1 MGTKKYK
8 KSQKMKVTI
17 VVDGSEISSSTLK
30 HFFTKVYSPEK
41 HQLSLLYA
49 IPNFT
54 VSTPTNRREKTT
66 YPSIHFADLN
76 HSAVEFLCKTE
87 KLIRAEYNP
96 NQTVIETSYCSFG
109 LSKNDQ
115 ISIDKNEAKFDQV
128 IGKNL
133 VASVMSKFSEETPDA
148 VVFACRGYLRLR
160 AVLNEFAIF
169 YRAAQLVKHRC
180 SVDLTNNAENLS
192 GRRSSI
198 TIFADNQRRR

>member
-1 MGTKKYK
+1 MGLKIQKL
-8 KSQKMKVTI
+8 QKMKVTI

-87 KLIRAEYNP
+87 
-96 NQTVIETSYCSFG
+96 IETGYCSFG

-115 ISIDKNEAKFDQV
+115 ISIDKNEAKLDQV

-160 AVLNEFAIF
+160 AVLNEFATF

-198 TIFADNQRRR
+198 TIFADSQRRR